1 MGLIDNTKNI
11 ELAITEKNKQEKQ
24 KELERKRKQEETEN
38 KKRLENDII
47 REIKIEFD
55 EAIRNK
61 EDIQKY
67 YFNEKYY
74 TLLNNIIREYG
85 KTKNIIDYVT
95 GEQKTKYINQYEIKE
110 IFEKNYF
117 KILKQKENIIKKQN
131 DILLKNNKIIENEK
145 NQKIIAE
152 EAEKQ
157 KKIAIFQSIFIVISC
172 IVFFPIAFIILTI
185 LATCKSSK

>member
-1 MGLIDNTKNI
+1 MGLLDNTKNI
-11 ELAITEKNKQEKQ
+11 ELAITEKNKQERQ
-24 KELERKRKQEETEN
+24 KELEIKRKQQEKEN

-47 REIKIEFD
+47 REIKTEFD
-55 EAIRNK
+55 EAMRNN
-61 EDIQKY
+61 ENIQKY

-74 TLLNNIIREYG
+74 TLLNNIIREYS

-95 GEQKTKYINQYEIKE
+95 GEQKTKYINEYEIKD
-110 IFEKNYF
+110 IYDKHYY

-131 DILLKNNKIIENEK
+131 DILLRNNKIIENEK

-172 IVFFPIAFIILTI
+172 IVFFPITFIILTI
-185 LATCKSSK
+185 LATCKASK

>member
-1 MGLIDNTKNI
+1 MGLLDNTKNI

-24 KELERKRKQEETEN
+24 KQLEKLKKQQETEN
-38 KKRLENDII
+38 KKRLENDVI
-47 REIKIEFD
+47 REIKTEFD

-85 KTKNIIDYVT
+85 KAKNIIDYVT
-95 GEQKTKYINQYEIKE
+95 GEQKTKYINQHEIKD
-110 IFEKNYF
+110 IFDNNYF
-117 KILKQKENIIKKQN
+117 KILKQKENILKKQN
-131 DILLKNNKIIENEK
+131 KILLEQYKNIQNEE
-145 NQKIIAE
+145 NQKELKE
-152 EAEKQ
+152 EAERQ
-157 KKIAIFQSIFIVISC
+157 KKIAIYQTIFITISC

>member
-11 ELAITEKNKQEKQ
+11 ELAITEKNKQERQ
-24 KELERKRKQEETEN
+24 KELEKLRKQQEKEN
-38 KKRLENDII
+38 KKRLENDVI
-47 REIKIEFD
+47 REIKTEFD

-131 DILLKNNKIIENEK
+131 DILFKNNKIIENEK

-157 KKIAIFQSIFIVISC
+157 KKIAIFQSIFITISC
-172 IVFFPIAFIILTI
+172 IVFFPIAFIILII

>member
-1 MGLIDNTKNI
+1 MGLLDNTKNI
-11 ELAITEKNKQEKQ
+11 ELAITEKNKQERQ
-24 KELERKRKQEETEN
+24 KELEIKRKQQEKEN

-47 REIKIEFD
+47 REIKTEFD
-55 EAIRNK
+55 EAMRNN
-61 EDIQKY
+61 ENIQKY

-95 GEQKTKYINQYEIKE
+95 GKQKTKYINEYEIKD
-110 IFEKNYF
+110 IYDKHYY

-131 DILLKNNKIIENEK
+131 DILLKNNKIVENEK
-145 NQKIIAE
+145 KQKIIAE

-157 KKIAIFQSIFIVISC
+157 KKIAIFQTVFIVISC

>member
-1 MGLIDNTKNI
+1 MGLLDNTKNI
-11 ELAITEKNKQEKQ
+11 ELALTEKNKQDKQ
-24 KELERKRKQEETEN
+24 KQIEKLRKQQEAEDL
-38 KKRLENDII
+38 KRLKNDII

-55 EAIRNK
+55 KAIRNK

-95 GEQKTKYINQYEIKE
+95 GEQKTKYINEYEIKE

-157 KKIAIFQSIFIVISC
+157 KKIAIFQTIFITISC

-185 LATCKSSK
+185 LATCKASK

>member
-1 MGLIDNTKNI
+1 MGLLDNTKNI
-11 ELAITEKNKQEKQ
+11 ELAISEKNKQEKQ
-24 KELERKRKQEETEN
+24 NQLEKLRKQQEAEDL
-38 KKRLENDII
+38 KRLKNDII
-47 REIKIEFD
+47 REIKTEFD

-74 TLLNNIIREYG
+74 TLLNNIIKEYG

-117 KILKQKENIIKKQN
+117 KILRQKENIIKKQN

-145 NQKIIAE
+145 NQKIITE

-172 IVFFPIAFIILTI
+172 IVFFPITFIILTI
-185 LATCKSSK
+185 LATCKASK

>member
-24 KELERKRKQEETEN
+24 KDLERKRKQEETEN
-38 KKRLENDII
+38 KKRLENDVI
-47 REIKIEFD
+47 REIKTEFD

-95 GEQKTKYINQYEIKE
+95 GEQKTKYINEYEIKE

-157 KKIAIFQSIFIVISC
+157 KKIAIFQTIFITISC